1 MLINKES
8 EKHIRNLARCLNRLN
23 KPFKKLGNPF
33 TLSELRKTKD
43 LPQVKKDSI
52 FSDVMG
58 EVSQL
63 LSELGID
70 YKDYPGGYKDW
81 ETVTLYQF
89 NLEKAKLEKQNLLN
103 NNKIKT

>member
-23 KPFKKLGNPF
+23 KPFKKLGYSF

-43 LPQVKKDSI
+43 LPQAKKDSI

-70 YKDYPGGYKDW
+70 YKDYPGGYEDW

-103 NNKIKT
+103 NNKIK

>member
-23 KPFKKLGNPF
+23 KPFKKLGYSF

-43 LPQVKKDSI
+43 LPQAKKDSI

-70 YKDYPGGYKDW
+70 YKDYPGGYEDW

-89 NLEKAKLEKQNLLN
+89 NLCKAKEP
-103 NNKIKT
+103 IKG